1 MIVGCKVKGVL
12 LFRFF
17 FFKWCILW
25 EEYKEDV
32 FLDYISGL
40 VYVIFGDIIF
50 KFYFVMKKVLY
61 IFLEDVYLI
70 GICWRY
76 INVIV
81 VGYFGFSCGY
91 RD

>member
-1 MIVGCKVKGVL
+1 M
-12 LFRFF
+12 
-17 FFKWCILW
+17 
-25 EEYKEDV
+25 
-32 FLDYISGL
+32 FLEYISGL
-40 VYVIFGDIIF
+40 VYIIIGDIFF
-50 KFYFVMKKVLY
+50 KFYFVIKCLLY

-70 GICWRY
+70 GICRRY